1 MRSRNISSLKIS
13 LFVISLGSSI
23 NFSHPMFL
31 TKPHH
36 NSQNIDSF
44 EGHLKKFKYEP
55 TKLCNLTK
63 SLQNYLVGRLNS
75 IVLYQNRTYI
85 LSEKNLVMYLNYFSY
100 FFLLSSLPLPPL
112 TTDVHILRPNVT
124 VVLQGYCLSKPAA
137 KPAPAPL
144 ALAAASPSPLL
155 LLDDDCCLCEVLLD
169 LIELVINLILG
180 KRILM
185 TCDRGCDDCAS
196 CSCCD

>member
-1 MRSRNISSLKIS
+1 
-13 LFVISLGSSI
+13 
-23 NFSHPMFL
+23 
-31 TKPHH
+31 
-36 NSQNIDSF
+36 
-44 EGHLKKFKYEP
+44 
-55 TKLCNLTK
+55 
-63 SLQNYLVGRLNS
+63 
-75 IVLYQNRTYI
+75 
-85 LSEKNLVMYLNYFSY
+85 MYLNYFLY
-100 FFLLSSLPLPPL
+100 LFLLSSLPLPPL
-112 TTDVHILRPNVT
+112 TADVHILRPNVT
-124 VVLQGYCLSKPAA
+124 VVLQGSCLSKPAA